1 MCTVTSDCNKTSPNR
16 LNWLGSS
23 DTVSD
28 STLNGL
34 SLSDPSELC
43 ISLNAFLEM
52 ILSVYN
58 VCIISIGR
66 TSFESFAECF
76 CSI

>member
-1 MCTVTSDCNKTSPNR
+1 MCTVTSDCNNTLPNR
-16 LNWLGSS
+16 LNWLESS
-23 DTVSD
+23 YTVSD
-28 STLNGL
+28 NTLNEL
-34 SLSDPSELC
+34 SVSDPSELC

-52 ILSVYN
+52 IPSLYN